1 MFMNLIDDLDVS
13 KEKWFEMDGG
23 GRVQFRIV
31 PPAMFREIQKKTVTQ
46 KVDFKKVEGTPA
58 RLEYEIVNTDL
69 QNELFW
75 DAAIVSW
82 DDFSFRHPETKKV
95 INCTPKTCTKENKL
109 LLVTRSSRFITFA
122 NESLKAL
129 AEDESKEAEAEIKN
143 SLTSQFGDHVSEG

>member
-31 PPAMFREIQKKTVTQ
+31 SPAEFRNIIKKTVKQ
-46 KVDFKKVEGTPA
+46 KEIFKKVEGTPA
-58 RLEYEIVNTDL
+58 RFDVERVDTDL

-82 DDFSFRHPETKKV
+82 DDFSFRHPDTKKV
-95 INCTPKTCTKENKL
+95 IHCTPKTCTKENKL
-109 LLVTRSSRFITFA
+109 LLVTRSKRFITFA

-129 AEDESKEAEAEIKN
+129 AEDESKEAEVEAKN
-143 SLTSQFGDHVSEG
+143 SSTSQSGDHVSEG

>member
-1 MFMNLIDDLDVS
+1 MNLIDDLDVS

-31 PPAMFREIQKKTVTQ
+31 PPAVFREIQKKTV
-46 KVDFKKVEGTPA
+46 KIKEIFKKVEGTPA
-58 RLEYEIVNTDL
+58 HFKDENVNVDL

-95 INCTPKTCTKENKL
+95 INCNPETCTKENKL
-109 LLVTRSSRFITFA
+109 LLVTRSSKFITFA

-129 AEDESKEAEAEIKN
+129 TEDESKEAEAEAKN
-143 SLTSQFGDHVSEG
+143 SLTSQSGNPVSEG